1 MAKRKHQLTI
11 RVYDS
16 ASKRKEYESFFD
28 RYSLYF
34 PYPKEWIKDGHV
46 GDYLGFNFSS
56 DGNSVQRCCWG
67 EWNLKYGYASNLGKR
82 VKLEELPPSIQRWVK
97 AFEKKWN
104 DYINNPDDPNIRW
117 EWEKL

>member
-1 MAKRKHQLTI
+1 MAKRRHHLTV

-16 ASKRKEYESFFD
+16 ASKRKEYEYSFD

-46 GDYLGFNFSS
+46 GDYLGFNFF
-56 DGNSVQRCCWG
+56 DNGNFARRVCWG

-82 VKLEELPPSIQRWVK
+82 VKLEELPPNIQRWVK
-97 AFEKKWN
+97 NFEEKWN
-104 DYINNPDDPNIRW
+104 NYINNPDDPDIKW